1 MTLHSILNPEIKK
14 VLRRSERTSLHYDR
28 YSYHHNIKFS
38 YSKSIHLSTR
48 ILCLLFFA
56 MYDAIVVG
64 LGGVGSMALRGLA
77 RQERSGKFLGI
88 EAYTLLHP
96 HGSSHG
102 KTRIYRRA
110 YFEHP
115 NYVPWIDQ
123 SIRVFREM
131 ENEHDDSFIQECGTV
146 IIEQSQNPTSSD
158 PAHFPKYCQ
167 ASYQSAKRHKIPV
180 EFLNSSALKDRL
192 PQFRL
197 EPHNKDM
204 VGLLE
209 PSGGFVRCQ
218 KVMAAALREAK
229 QASHVEIMEQ
239 TRVMSLGCIPSDKGG
254 KCTIELRVQT
264 ANEKEPVVLTTK
276 CLLVSA
282 GAWTGQIFPSW
293 APYLRP
299 SRQFAA
305 WIPVE
310 RKPELYSYQKMP
322 TFVILPPKYH
332 LPLYGF
338 PFDDDDEDGFHKQIK
353 IGIHGRDDFISN
365 PSANPKQVSAIEQ
378 SEFLHAV
385 QHAFDFDQLHQRGE
399 DSSLITPDHAF
410 TEIQTCMYT
419 MTPDTH
425 FMLGTPAGHD
435 QIFCV
440 AGLSGHGYK
449 QAPALGQMMVD
460 YALGNDMSHWKLD
473 FCDPKR
479 FCV

>member
-1 MTLHSILNPEIKK
+1 
-14 VLRRSERTSLHYDR
+14 
-28 YSYHHNIKFS
+28 
-38 YSKSIHLSTR
+38 
-48 ILCLLFFA
+48 
-56 MYDAIVVG
+56 MYDAIVLG

-88 EAYTLLHP
+88 EAYRLLHP

-115 NYVPWIDQ
+115 NYVPWIDE

-131 ENEHDDSFIQECGTV
+131 EKEHNDSFVQGCGTV

-167 ASYQSAKRHKIPV
+167 ASYQSAMQHGIPV
-180 EFLNSSALKDRL
+180 EYLNASALKERF
-192 PQFRL
+192 PQFRM
-197 EPHNKDM
+197 EPRNNDM

-209 PSGGFVRCQ
+209 PSGGFVRCE
-218 KVMAAALREAK
+218 KVMAAALQEAK
-229 QASHVEIMEQ
+229 KAPHVDIMEQ
-239 TRVMSLGCIPSDKGG
+239 TQVLSLDYIPSDHGG
-254 KCTIELRVQT
+254 KPTIELRVQT
-264 ANEKEPVVLTTK
+264 ADDREPVVVTTR

-282 GAWTGQIFPSW
+282 GAWTGQLFPSW

-299 SRQFAA
+299 IRQFAG

-310 RKPELYSYQKMP
+310 RKPELYSYQQMP
-322 TFVILPPKYH
+322 TYVIIPPKYH

-338 PFDDDDEDGFHKQIK
+338 PCDDDDQDGCHKQIK
-353 IGIHGRDDFISN
+353 IGIHGRDDFVTDPSN
-365 PSANPKQVSAIEQ
+365 NPKQVSEDEQ

-385 QHAFDFDQLHQRGE
+385 QHAFDFDQIHQRG
-399 DSSLITPDHAF
+399 DNKNPITPDQAF
-410 TEIQTCMYT
+410 AKIQTCMYT

-425 FMLGTPAGHD
+425 FILGTPAGHD
-435 QIFCV
+435 QVFCV

-479 FCV
+479 FNV